1 MVLLDEV
8 AILAEGVCISIIEVL
23 VLVCVLIDGDGEQ
36 GIRAIGSKT
45 NYYLH
50 IIMSKQ
56 PILHCHM
63 TMPT

>member
-8 AILAEGVCISIIEVL
+8 ENGAMLVEGVCINTIEVL

-45 NYYLH
+45 N
-50 IIMSKQ
+50 IIA
-56 PILHCHM
+56 
-63 TMPT
+63 